1 MNEKKVQ
8 IEDEDA
14 VSINLVYRL
23 VNKKCKIGP
32 SSLNDDSRECP
43 GQGLP
48 AEVFDNR
55 CILDPPDLTS

>member
-23 VNKKCKIGP
+23 VNKKCK
-32 SSLNDDSRECP
+32 
-43 GQGLP
+43 
-48 AEVFDNR
+48 NR
-55 CILDPPDLTS
+55 PIIIK